1 MDRNTETV
9 ILRFFCTTGVT
20 LETQEFFPKAY
31 FTHIPT
37 YSYLPLFMG
46 SSNMQEH
53 WDLDLFCFSGGR
65 ICGFFPPLLRFGAEC
80 PDLPPFVLHLRTAFF
95 EAHLLSPSKI
105 WQLWTLKSYRFWW
118 KPPIALLHPKSWLL
132 RNCSKFSFIIML
144 HSYRVAKTHRL
155 PYQYWPFSAKEP
167 SN

>member
-1 MDRNTETV
+1 MRMHIYTCIKSQALSCKVDRNTETV

-53 WDLDLFCFSGGR
+53 WDLDLFCLSGGR

-80 PDLPPFVLHLRTAFF
+80 LDLPPFVLHLRTAFF

-105 WQLWTLKSYRFWW
+105 WQLRALNPLHTIKFIPDSDMLFPYSYQNSI
-118 KPPIALLHPKSWLL
+118 P
-132 RNCSKFSFIIML
+132 
-144 HSYRVAKTHRL
+144 
-155 PYQYWPFSAKEP
+155 
-167 SN
+167 